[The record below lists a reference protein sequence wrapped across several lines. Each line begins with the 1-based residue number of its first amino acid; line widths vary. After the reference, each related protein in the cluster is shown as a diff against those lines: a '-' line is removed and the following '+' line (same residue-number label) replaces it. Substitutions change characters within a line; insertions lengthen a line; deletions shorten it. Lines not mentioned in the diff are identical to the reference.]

1 MAYNPKL
8 SYGNDPEKLEKWVTD
23 ELSEIQKSF
32 SMQDFIILKATT
44 VAPNKVKEGLVVF
57 ASSPTG
63 GWNPGSG
70 AGFYGYY
77 GGSWKKL
84 G

>member
-1 MAYNPKL
+1 MAYRNKI
-8 SYGNDPEKLEKWVTD
+8 YGSEDGSFEGYTQRELQEVEKAFNH
-23 ELSEIQKSF
+23 S
-32 SMQDFIILKATT
+32 DFIQLK
-44 VAPNKVKEGLVVF
+44 VLGEAPKKLKDGLMVF
-57 ASSPTG
+57 ADGT